1 MIFLLSPAKRLD
13 FSPHG
18 LKITATKPKLSGETA
33 LLAETAK
40 KLTRPKI
47 KKLMN
52 LSDDLADL
60 NYQRFQSFDP
70 ERKAKAPAAVTFAGD
85 VYRGLDAR
93 SLSED
98 DLKWAQ
104 DHVRILSGLY
114 GLLRPLDGIQP
125 YRLEMGTK
133 LKNKRGKD
141 LYAFW
146 GPEIAEEVDKA
157 AKDGVIV
164 NLASN
169 EYFKSVDRK
178 ALKARVIT
186 PVFKEITDKGEA
198 RVMAFYAKY
207 ARGLMARWAVENR
220 IEDSAALT
228 NFREEGY
235 AYDKSLSSDDEW
247 VFTRPKPA
255 PKKG

>member
-1 MIFLLSPAKRLD
+1 MLFLLSPAKRLD

-18 LKITATKPKLSGETA
+18 LNVTATRPKLSGETA

-70 ERKAKAPAAVTFAGD
+70 QRKAKAPAAVTFAGD

-104 DHVRILSGLY
+104 DHLRILSGLY

-146 GPEIAEEVDKA
+146 GSEIAEAVDKA
-157 AKDGVIV
+157 AKDDVVV

-220 IEDSAALT
+220 IEDTAALT